1 VVSVS
6 AHPRINA
13 AAALLTS
20 CALLA
25 TPALALAKPK
35 HDDGASEGTRP
46 CSILT
51 PGMQSGVITTLGHY
65 TIAANGNGTLVCRGQ
80 VPDPPPRTVH
90 LDGLRCPT
98 PAGVTWR
105 SHTVITKSGRVTLTC
120 HFKAK
125 DGR

>member
-1 VVSVS
+1 VSVS
-6 AHPRINA
+6 AHPRTRA

-25 TPALALAKPK
+25 APTMAPAKPK
-35 HDDGASEGTRP
+35 HDDASEGIRP

-51 PGMQSGVITTLGHY
+51 PGIQSGVITTLGHY
-65 TIAANGNGTLVCRGQ
+65 TIAANGNGTLVCQGQ
-80 VPDPPPRTVH
+80 VPDPPPRTVR

-105 SHTVITKSGRVTLTC
+105 SHTVITRSGNVTLTC